1 MEARQ
6 TGDRGLRVGSR
17 DREGPRRVEVVTG
30 IGLRPGRGGIGWARP
45 YAPSSADFRIGSR
58 DIVPARDGGGWGGRE
73 TGSQVKACSAVQR
86 VRFAL
91 AGGAGARSAERG
103 GGGLGVRGQAPPRT
117 AVAPRPRTLRRRRWV
132 RSRRLQI
139 VGVEGGGD
147 ARPWGRGDPRAGS
160 TAVTRF
166 GRWLSPLAGAHRPP
180 GERGAR
186 GAGADSRRQRLPGLG
201 PSRGGCPGVRGAVRA
216 PTPPLPSPTLVWV
229 VTV

>member
-1 MEARQ
+1 M
-6 TGDRGLRVGSR
+6 
-17 DREGPRRVEVVTG
+17 EVVTG
-30 IGLRPGRGGIGWARP
+30 IGLRPGRGGIRWARP

-58 DIVPARDGGGWGGRE
+58 DIVPAREGGGGGVERE

-86 VRFAL
+86 VLFAL
-91 AGGAGARSAERG
+91 AGGAGGRSAERG

-117 AVAPRPRTLRRRRWV
+117 AVAPRPWTLRRWV
-132 RSRRLQI
+132 RSHRLQI
-139 VGVEGGGD
+139 VGVEGGGG
-147 ARPWGRGDPRAGS
+147 ARPWGRGEPRAGS

-166 GRWLSPLAGAHRPP
+166 GRWLSRLAGAHRPP

-201 PSRGGCPGVRGAVRA
+201 PSRGGCPGVCGAVRA
-216 PTPPLPSPTLVWV
+216 PTPPLPSPTLVRV